1 MSLTIAASLT
11 SRKKAEVLFLPFWK
25 GKSKAEPAFPHK
37 GHAALFAA
45 ALKSGDFKGAK
56 EEILCTYPEKGKE
69 ERVVLIGLGAEKKL
83 TVEGLRRAYGKAV
96 KSLHTKKVKS
106 ANVCLPVTEVLG
118 PEELIRGVSDGVFL
132 ASYLFDALKS
142 EKSSGV
148 LRKISFVG
156 AFSPELAAVK
166 ENRKIIDAVN
176 FTRDLVIR
184 NADEITPTYLG
195 KLAKEMAKEFA
206 PIKTTVITRNQF
218 EQENLHLLQAV
229 SRGATEE
236 PALITMEYRGAQ
248 GDNEVTAL
256 VGKGITYDT
265 GGLSL
270 KTSPG
275 MLTMRDDMSGA
286 AAVFGTIYAI
296 ATLKLPINV
305 VAVVAATEN
314 VIGPKSYKIGDVYQ
328 SRGGVTV
335 EVTNTDAEGRLV
347 LADAL
352 AYVQDVFA
360 PKQIIDIATLTG
372 AAVIVLGEEAGAI
385 MSNNDRLAK
394 NLIKAGEVTYE
405 RLWPLPLYEEYRELM
420 KSEFADI
427 KNSGKRLASASCAG
441 IFLERFIKKTAWA
454 HLDVAG
460 VTFPDSRK
468 PYHAARSTGFGV
480 RLLVEFLKASLG

>member
-1 MSLTIAASLT
+1 MSLTVAASLER
-11 SRKKAEVLFLPFWK
+11 RKKAEVLFLPFYQ
-25 GKSKAEPAFPHK
+25 GRNGAEPAFSHK
-37 GHAALFAA
+37 GHSGLFSA

-56 EEILCTYPEKGKE
+56 EEIICTYPENGKD
-69 ERVVLIGLGAEKKL
+69 ERVVLIGLGTEKKL
-83 TVEGLRRAYGKAV
+83 TVEGLRRAYGLAV
-96 KSLHTKKVKS
+96 KSLHSKKVKS
-106 ANVCLPVTEVLG
+106 GNVCLPVTKVLT
-118 PEELIRGVSDGVFL
+118 PENLIRGVSDGVFL
-132 ASYLFDALKS
+132 ASYIFDAFKS
-142 EKSSGV
+142 EKTGAV
-148 LRKISFVG
+148 LKKICFVG
-156 AFSPELAAVK
+156 AFSPELAAVR

-184 NADEITPTYLG
+184 NADDITPTYLG

-206 PIKTTVITRNQF
+206 PIKTTVITRKQF
-218 EQENLHLLQAV
+218 AQERLHLLDAV
-229 SRGATEE
+229 SRGSTEE
-236 PALITMEYRGAQ
+236 PALITMEYRGAP
-248 GDNEVTAL
+248 DSSEITAI
-256 VGKGITYDT
+256 VGKGVTYDT

-270 KTSPG
+270 KTSAG
-275 MLTMRDDMSGA
+275 MLTMRDDMSGS

-296 ATLKLPINV
+296 ASLKLPINV
-305 VAVVAATEN
+305 VAVVGATEN
-314 VIGPKSYKIGDVYQ
+314 SIGPKSYKVGDVYQ
-328 SRGGVTV
+328 SRAGVTV

-352 AYVQDVFA
+352 AYAQDVYA

-394 NLIKAGEVTYE
+394 NLMKAGEVTYE
-405 RLWPLPLYEEYRELM
+405 RLWPLPLYKEYRDLM

-427 KNSGKRLASASCAG
+427 KNSGVRQASASCAG